1 MVNISGSEQIP
12 GLRKA
17 AILMV
22 MIGDEASSA
31 ILRQLDSGEVDEI
44 SREIAR
50 VQALTPEEAEA
61 CRRDPP
67 GSIGAPLRR
76 GERSGRPSD
85 GTRPR
90 LGRRG
95 RAGNGVP

>member
-50 VQALTPEEAEA
+50 VQAD
-61 CRRDPP
+61 RK
-67 GSIGAPLRR
+67 S
-76 GERSGRPSD
+76 
-85 GTRPR
+85 TR
-90 LGRRG
+90 L
-95 RAGNGVP
+95 NSSHT